1 MEALSELTE
10 GAVPLLIFLDRE
22 QYLLAMEAVPQPH
35 ANFKALPFS
44 PLELLLVFL
53 PAAPADWNVAWQMG
67 MCGSRH
73 DEPLTAGQSNELP
86 DMGLEAGL
94 AD

>member
-1 MEALSELTE
+1 M
-10 GAVPLLIFLDRE
+10 V
-22 QYLLAMEAVPQPH
+22 LASG
-35 ANFKALPFS
+35 L
-44 PLELLLVFL
+44 LLLVFL